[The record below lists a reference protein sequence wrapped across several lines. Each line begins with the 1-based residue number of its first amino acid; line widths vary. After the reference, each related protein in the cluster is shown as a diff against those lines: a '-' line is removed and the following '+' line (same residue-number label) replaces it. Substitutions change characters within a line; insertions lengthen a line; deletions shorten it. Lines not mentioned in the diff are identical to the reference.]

1 MRRIRARGAIGLGL
15 VVVLAVGA
23 IGGWMFFRS
32 SGGGDEP
39 IVVGTTSTPT
49 ILDPGGAYDAA
60 GAALMSNLYQSLMTY
75 APGQEEPVPDA
86 AESCEF
92 TDNQLT
98 VYRCTLRDD
107 LSFSNGDDVTPDDV
121 KYSYERVLSM
131 ADRAA
136 REAEDDTIPEDEK
149 FAYAGP
155 SSLLASLEAV
165 RVDGQDVIFE
175 LNQPDATFPLI
186 VAGSAG
192 AIVHRDSYSAI
203 EPETDG
209 QVVGSGPFLLDRY
222 RPNESAELVPN
233 PNYRGAVETP
243 DTPVTVRYFVQSD
256 DGTAAEE
263 LLADAWEAGEL
274 DVNNGRMPPAVMSD
288 LNRSD
293 SGIRVAETTGG
304 SIRVLAFNTDQG
316 LPMSEAAARRAAAS
330 LIDREAIS
338 RRVQQGTVE
347 PLYSLIPVGF
357 TGHGTPYYDH
367 YRGVTVD
374 SLRTEME
381 EAGLELPVRFNLAY
395 SRGVANHAE
404 AELIQQQLEEG
415 GLFDVEISYHD
426 WAEFIPTIY
435 GARGYDAYLI
445 GWTPDFPDPATFT
458 DTILG
463 PGDGLAT
470 GFSDNAINELISRTH
485 GEPDRGRAAEDF
497 LTIHDLAAGS
507 APIVPIWQDKRT
519 VISTVQISGTQN
531 LVSHSGVW
539 RLWELHRI

>member
-32 SGGGDEP
+32 SGGDDEP

-49 ILDPGGAYDAA
+49 ILDPGGAFDAA

-107 LSFSNGDDVTPDDV
+107 LSFSNGDEVTPDDV
-121 KYSYERVLSM
+121 KFSYERVLSM

-136 REAEDDTIPEDEK
+136 REAEDDSIPEEEK
-149 FAYAGP
+149 FAFAGP

-165 RVDGQDVIFE
+165 RVDGQDIIFE
-175 LNQPDATFPLI
+175 LNQPDATFPLV

-192 AIVHRDSYSAI
+192 AIVHQDSYSAI
-203 EPETDG
+203 EPRTDG

-222 RPNESAELVPN
+222 RANEYAELVPN
-233 PNYRGAVETP
+233 PGYHGAVDTP

-263 LLADAWEAGEL
+263 QLADAWDAGEL
-274 DVNNGRMPPAVMSD
+274 DVNNGRMPPAVMSE

-293 SGIRVAETTGG
+293 SSIRVAETTGG

-316 LPMSEAAARRAAAS
+316 MPMSEAVARRAAAT

-338 RRVQQGTVE
+338 RRVQQDTVE

-367 YRGVTVD
+367 FRGVSVD

-381 EAGLELPVRFNLAY
+381 SAGLELPVRFNLAY

-435 GARGYDAYLI
+435 GTRGYDAYLI

-463 PGDGLAT
+463 PGDALAT

-485 GEPDRGRAAEDF
+485 GELDRGRAAEDF

-507 APIVPIWQDKRT
+507 APIVPIWQDRRT
-519 VISTVQISGTQN
+519 VISTVEISGTQN